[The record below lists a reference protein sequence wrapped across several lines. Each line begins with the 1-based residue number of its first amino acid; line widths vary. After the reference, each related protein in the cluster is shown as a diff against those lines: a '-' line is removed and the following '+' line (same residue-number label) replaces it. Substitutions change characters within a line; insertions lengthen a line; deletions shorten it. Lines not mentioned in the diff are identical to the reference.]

1 MKRRTWISATIGALG
16 SLAHPA
22 IWAKEDFPKQL
33 IRWVVPYPAGG
44 GTDNLARAVAER
56 MRIGLQQQLIIDNRP
71 GASTNIGAE
80 MVARAKPDGYTVM
93 SADNA
98 VLAFNEHLF
107 KSLRY
112 SPEADFSFI
121 GAIGRFPLALVVT
134 PEFPAKTY
142 AEFAAYVKANPDKV
156 SYASAGNGSPHHLA
170 MELFKYRTGLQ
181 LTHIPY
187 KGAAPAIQ
195 DVMAG
200 QVGAMF
206 LDLASGLPIVQT
218 GKVRALAIASPK
230 RSSVLPQ
237 LATLDELGV
246 KDAEVFAFQGML
258 GPAEMP
264 GPVVARLNT
273 ELRAAMQ
280 DPNVLKKFTDFGF
293 EPLLL
298 SPQEFKQLARQE
310 AERWGKVIRANN
322 IALD

>member
-1 MKRRTWISATIGALG
+1 MKRRSLIGAAGALG
-16 SLAHPA
+16 ILASPLA
-22 IWAKEDFPKQL
+22 RAQEEYPRQYL
-33 IRWVVPYPAGG
+33 RWVVPYPAGG
-44 GTDNLARAVAER
+44 GTDNLARAVAES
-56 MRIGLQQQLIIDNRP
+56 MRHGLQQQLVIDNRP

-112 SPEADFSFI
+112 SPEKDFSYI

-134 PEFPAKTY
+134 PDFPAKNF
-142 AEFAAYVKANPDKV
+142 AEFMAYVRANPDKV
-156 SYASAGNGSPHHLA
+156 SYASAGSGSPHHLA
-170 MELFKYRTGLQ
+170 MELFKNRTGLK

-187 KGAAPAIQ
+187 KGAAPAMQ
-195 DVMAG
+195 DIMAG

-230 RSSVLPQ
+230 RSGVMPQ
-237 LATLDELGV
+237 LPTLDELGV

-258 GPAEMP
+258 GPAGLPESI
-264 GPVVARLNT
+264 VTRLNT
-273 ELRAAMQ
+273 ELRKAMADQ
-280 DPNVLKKFTDFGF
+280 SVLKKFTDFGF

-298 SPQEFKQLARQE
+298 SPQEFKKLARAE
-310 AERWGKVIRANN
+310 SERWGQVIRTSH
-322 IALD
+322 IALE

>member
-1 MKRRTWISATIGALG
+1 MKRRSLISAACALG
-16 SLAHPA
+16 VLATPLA
-22 IWAKEDFPKQL
+22 WGQEEYPKQY

-44 GTDNLARAVAER
+44 GTDNLARDVAES
-56 MRIGLQQQLIIDNRP
+56 MRNGLQQQLLIDNRP

-112 SPEADFSFI
+112 SPEKDFSYI

-134 PEFPAKTY
+134 PNFPAKNF
-142 AEFAAYVKANPDKV
+142 AEFMAYVKANPDTV

-170 MELFKYRTGLQ
+170 MELFKNRTGLK

-187 KGAAPAIQ
+187 KGAAPAMQ
-195 DVMAG
+195 DIMAG

-230 RSSVLPQ
+230 RSSVMPQ
-237 LATLDELGV
+237 LPTLDELGV

-258 GPAEMP
+258 GPAGIPEP
-264 GPVVARLNT
+264 IVTRLNA
-273 ELRAAMQ
+273 ELRKTMA
-280 DPNVLKKFTDFGF
+280 DPKVLKKFTDFGF

-298 SPQEFKQLARQE
+298 SPQEFKKLARSE
-310 AERWGKVIRANN
+310 SARWGQVIRDSH